1 MFRTL
6 LLSSTLLLGLASA
19 ASAADMAMRPAPAVP
34 VPAGFSWAGTYVGAE
49 LGMGWAQNDLTAWR
63 NGAFYGQADISGRGA
78 LGGIFAGH
86 NWQSGNVVYGLEA
99 DIEWSGVKGDFT
111 ASGNSY
117 SYALPIQ
124 GSARARLG
132 WAFDRALVYGTGGV
146 AVASIATNYV
156 GNDYSHVRAGWTI
169 GAGLDYAFT
178 DNLFARLEYRYVDF
192 AGFTDVLTS
201 GRTTMVFGNNP
212 TEHLVHVGLAYK
224 FGGPSAVVAKY

>member
-1 MFRTL
+1 MAT
-6 LLSSTLLLGLASA
+6 
-19 ASAADMAMRPAPAVP
+19 AADMAARRAPAVP
-34 VPAGFSWAGTYVGAE
+34 VPAGYSWAGSYVGAE
-49 LGMGWAQNDLTAWR
+49 LGMGWTRNDVTAWL
-63 NGAFYGQADISGRGA
+63 NGGFFGAGNVSGRGA

-99 DIEWSGVKGDFT
+99 DLEASGVKGDLT
-111 ASGNSY
+111 TY

-146 AVASIATNYV
+146 AVASIATDYV
-156 GNDYSHVRAGWTI
+156 GVGASHVRAGWTV
-169 GAGLDYAFT
+169 GAGLDYAFS

-192 AGFTDVLTS
+192 AGFTDVVAF
-201 GRTTMVFGNNP
+201 GRNTMAFSNDPN
-212 TEHLVHVGLAYK
+212 EHLVHVGIAYK